1 MEVRSSDVR
10 RAAMDLLARR
20 EHSSQE
26 MITKLKRRF
35 RKRLEGDDLYHAV
48 VDELVADGL
57 LSDERYAASMA
68 RQLVNRGCGPKK
80 LSFELRQKG
89 CDPDSAINAAFP
101 NGIDWFALSEEVYE
115 RRFEGSRS
123 HLIGTVNKKSERSG
137 EGSWLLEGSYHLTS
151 CTCSRLRR
159 TRWRSRTCNDSLLRF
174 NKNLAAHAAFK

>member
-1 MEVRSSDVR
+1 
-10 RAAMDLLARR
+10 MDLLARR

-26 MITKLKRRF
+26 MVTKLKRRF

-89 CDPDSAINAAFP
+89 CDPDSAVDAAFP
-101 NGIDWFALSEEVYE
+101 DGIDWFALAEDVYE
-115 RRFEGSRS
+115 RKFGGSYS
-123 HLIGTVNKKSERSG
+123 HPIGTANKKIGRSG
-137 EGSWLLEGSYHLTS
+137 EDSWLLVGFRHLTS
-151 CTCSRLRR
+151 CTCSSQRPM
-159 TRWRSRTCNDSLLRF
+159 S
-174 NKNLAAHAAFK
+174 